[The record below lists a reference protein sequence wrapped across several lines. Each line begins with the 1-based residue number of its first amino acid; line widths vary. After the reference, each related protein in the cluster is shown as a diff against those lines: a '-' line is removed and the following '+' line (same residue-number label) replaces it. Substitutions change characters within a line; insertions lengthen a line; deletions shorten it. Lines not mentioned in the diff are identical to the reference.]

1 MKFKHR
7 AYDRKVRAVF
17 RELIAR
23 LCTFYKEMRG
33 KQGGER

>member
-7 AYDRKVRAVF
+7 AFGRKVQAVF
-17 RELIAR
+17 REMIAC

-33 KQGGER
+33 KQDRER